1 MKAID
6 HVFRT
11 ELGDRLFALA
21 AYGLPM
27 VLLAVGLTS
36 IRGP

>member
-1 MKAID
+1 MKFTE

-11 ELGDRLFALA
+11 ELGDRLFATA
-21 AYGLPM
+21 AYGLPL
-27 VLLAVGLTS
+27 VLLSVGLTS

>member
-1 MKAID
+1 MKFID
-6 HVFRT
+6 HIFRT

-21 AYGLPM
+21 GYGLPM
-27 VLLAVGLTS
+27 VLLAVGLTT